1 MYQICFANMLQ
12 IHISDTIMY
21 TLAEMNVSNMY
32 YIFDTKLTF
41 LVVYTER
48 TTNQI
53 TTVRDSEWLAHAH
66 KDLVHRYQALFFLS
80 R

>member
-41 LVVYTER
+41 LVVDNIRPRLQLLTIVIY
-48 TTNQI
+48 
-53 TTVRDSEWLAHAH
+53 S
-66 KDLVHRYQALFFLS
+66 
-80 R
+80 